1 MDYHKEKLFNFV
13 LPKITN
19 IQNPIILELG
29 VREGK
34 STKMFIEVVE
44 KKNGEL
50 ISIDIDDY
58 SHLLKSKNWKFIKS
72 RDDNFEF
79 ILNQIKKKL
88 DVIFIDTTHEASHV
102 INIIENY
109 YFKLNE
115 GGYIFIDD
123 ISWLPYLEKSY
134 RDNFW
139 CEINNKETFNI
150 ILDIY
155 SENISNFDLEY
166 TFISSGFALIRK
178 KTDNKLN
185 PVNKKKDRS
194 YSIRNLF
201 RLTKK
206 KILFEK

>member
-123 ISWLPYLEKSY
+123 ISWLPYLKNKERNNLY
-134 RDNFW
+134 
-139 CEINNKETFNI
+139 CEINNKETFEV
-150 ILDIY
+150 ILNLY
-155 SENISNFDLEY
+155 NNNQLNFDLEY
-166 TFISSGFALIRK
+166 SFVSSGFACLK
-178 KTDNKLN
+178 KKNNNKLN
-185 PVNKKKDRS
+185 S
-194 YSIRNLF
+194 L
-201 RLTKK
+201 K
-206 KILFEK
+206 KIKTREHSLDNFLRKIKKYFT